1 MKIKSKSELIDL
13 RNSLKGTIELREKG
27 QGSNSNI
34 EILIGMAT
42 CGIASGAKD
51 TYNEMQAIINKKKLS
66 NVKLVSVGCIGYC
79 YMEPTIQVC
88 IPGKEPMLYGKITKD
103 KAQEFIEKV
112 IIEQTY
118 LKENLL
124 IKSFD
129 KVGEILWL
137 WKELFW
143 YVMD

>member
-13 RNSLKGTIELREKG
+13 RNSLKNTIELRENG
-27 QGSNSNI
+27 QGNNTNI

-51 TYNEMQAIINKKKLS
+51 TYNELQSIIDKEKLAH
-66 NVKLVSVGCIGYC
+66 VKLVSVGCIGYC

-88 IPGKEPMLYGKITKD
+88 IPGKEPVLYGKMTKD
-103 KAQEFIEKV
+103 KAQEFINKV
-112 IIEQTY
+112 VIEQSY
-118 LKENLL
+118 LEENLL

-129 KVGEILWL
+129 KVGGIL
-137 WKELFW
+137 
-143 YVMD
+143 